1 MRRNSKRKSM
11 SKRSR
16 KYSKNFKKRLSKSSK
31 KRLSKSKKRLSKRSK
46 KRSYFR
52 IVRTDEAGNII
63 AEPEQNNN
71 QAGPLTRTR
80 AQNATGQYIPF
91 VQQDN
96 WNQFPQVLTANGA
109 NPAFTFDIPDPY
121 DQLLNR
127 YQSNTAQSNSRP
139 VNNELTRSSRHR

>member
-1 MRRNSKRKSM
+1 MRRNSKRKSV

-16 KYSKNFKKRLSKSSK
+16 KQSKNLKKRLSK
-31 KRLSKSKKRLSKRSK
+31 SK

-52 IVRTDEAGNII
+52 IVRTDENGNQI
-63 AEPEQNNN
+63 AEPEENN
-71 QAGPLTRTR
+71 AGPLTRTR

-91 VQQDN
+91 VQGAWGQN
-96 WNQFPQVLTANGA
+96 PQVLIMANGA
-109 NPAFTFDIPDPY
+109 NPAFTFHIPDPL